1 MGWLRHLSG
10 GNWASLGSC
19 HIHQKKTQQWPHPRD
34 QPGSLVTHPD
44 PVRRVTLC
52 HPAGG
57 QRFSGMMNLRAR
69 QCVRTWHPC
78 LWLGEWTWRSLCGR
92 LFAGIC
98 QPLGCVPC
106 ALGLLLHGSSVSEC
120 VVPLSGCIG
129 TMSFPFPSIRRDESV
144 TCGTPNTGR
153 CKQMHEVVQR
163 WRSVPEALGVEVIP
177 RLPTCPCGGM
187 SGQD

>member
-1 MGWLRHLSG
+1 M
-10 GNWASLGSC
+10 
-19 HIHQKKTQQWPHPRD
+19 
-34 QPGSLVTHPD
+34 
-44 PVRRVTLC
+44 RRVTLC

-153 CKQMHEVVQR
+153 YKQTPCKGENRHMKMCRHGGVCLRCWE
-163 WRSVPEALGVEVIP
+163 WRSYPP
-177 RLPTCPCGGM
+177 LPAYPCGEM
-187 SGQD
+187 SQQS